1 MKDPCQ
7 FDTVRVSID
16 QGDYMPFIQV
26 TMLEGRTVEQKKELI
41 SKLNSAAAEVLGGD
55 PSRIRIAL
63 YEVSGDDW
71 GIGGETINALNAGS

>member
-1 MKDPCQ
+1 MEVPCQ

-41 SKLNSAAAEVLGGD
+41 SKLNAATAEVLGGD
-55 PSRIRIAL
+55 PQRIRIAL

-71 GIGGETINALNAGS
+71 GIGGETINAINAGS

>member
-1 MKDPCQ
+1 
-7 FDTVRVSID
+7 
-16 QGDYMPFIQV
+16 
-26 TMLEGRTVEQKKELI
+26 MLEGRTVEQKKELI

>member
-1 MKDPCQ
+1 
-7 FDTVRVSID
+7 
-16 QGDYMPFIQV
+16 MPFIQV

-55 PSRIRIAL
+55 PNRIRIAL

-71 GIGGETINALNAGS
+71 GIGGQTINDINAGS